1 MPSDHPDMGTA
12 GDLWAPVDKLLRLS
26 VAVPVESM
34 DGLPRTVAPSRNW
47 TFPVA
52 GTPFAASVL
61 GETFA
66 VSVTLLPKWRWRK
79 R

>member
-1 MPSDHPDMGTA
+1 MPSDHPDMVTA

-47 TFPVA
+47 TFS
-52 GTPFAASVL
+52 GRRDSIR
-61 GETFA
+61 GIGIG
-66 VSVTLLPKWRWRK
+66 
-79 R
+79 